1 MPKNQ
6 NYPVL
11 TNGINPELSQHIDN
25 APSTFLNSIL
35 ARILLIVFY
44 TLGSILLLLG
54 ISFFCEF
61 YLQSNLLSDELSE
74 ELYEFFNI
82 PERARASIENL
93 LLFMGIICTATGLL
107 FLLIARLTRMLLK
120 RNRHIWE
127 TWLMKTDLEEAA
139 EKKANDP
146 FQVNA
151 WSFVQDEIWNL
162 IFGGA
167 FQRSGV
173 YESNLP
179 DNTIVEKEKLAF
191 RQFIRGKVEEI
202 GHFYWSNEVSNDQHI
217 RNIWRLCE
225 QSAEFGK
232 ENQSLLKN
240 NRINFGIAQKLL
252 NLYLKY
258 HWTMGHLQIMPP
270 HFPVDRII
278 QERLNQ
284 ERKKEGLSTF
294 KVEAW
299 TQFKDEEDYC
309 RVIAAARELL
319 GKRDEGS
326 LAELELE
333 LFGRR

>member
-1 MPKNQ
+1 MPKNEK
-6 NYPVL
+6 YPVL
-11 TNGINPELSQHIDN
+11 ANGINPELFQHIDN
-25 APSTFLNSIL
+25 SPSIFFNSIL
-35 ARILLIVFY
+35 ARVLLFVFY
-44 TLGSILLLLG
+44 TLGSILFVLG
-54 ISFFCEF
+54 FVFLVES
-61 YLQSNLLSDELSE
+61 YAQSNLFSADLSE
-74 ELYEFFNI
+74 KVYELFRI
-82 PERARASIENL
+82 PKDAQESIENL
-93 LLFMGIICTATGLL
+93 LFFLGIVCTSIGLL

-120 RNRHIWE
+120 RNRHIWQ
-127 TWLMKTDLEEAA
+127 TWLIKTDLEEAA

-151 WSFVQDEIWNL
+151 WAFVQDEIWNL

-179 DNTIVEKEKLAF
+179 DNTMVEKEKLAF

-217 RNIWRLCE
+217 RNVWRLCE

-258 HWTMGHLQIMPP
+258 HWTMGHLQITPP
-270 HFPVDRII
+270 HFPMDRII
-278 QERLNQ
+278 QERLNE
-284 ERKKEGLSTF
+284 ERKKAGLSTF
-294 KVEAW
+294 KIEAW

-309 RVIAAARELL
+309 RVIEAAKELL
-319 GKRDEGS
+319 GKREEKS
-326 LAELELE
+326 LAELELV
-333 LFGRR
+333 LFGK